1 MKKYNLPEERR
12 EEILKILK
20 RDGKVTALSLS
31 ETLAVSEDTVRRDLK
46 ELENNNQLKRVHG
59 GALPCSPIVA
69 PFSKRRDI
77 NIKSKKKIANIA
89 AQYIKNNQ
97 VVFVDSG
104 TTALETVK
112 SLPFDLKAT
121 IITTSLYVAFALEQ
135 HHNIEIILLGGKIN
149 HHDMSTNDN
158 TTISAIKEIYA
169 DVCILG
175 VCSIEINKGITTN
188 NFNEIAIKKQMIE
201 NSTTIIVPVTSDKF
215 NTIANF
221 KISNSFDVDYII
233 TDAKISTENKD
244 LYKQNFVE
252 IIEV

>member
-1 MKKYNLPEERR
+1 MKKYSLPEERR

-20 RDGKVTALSLS
+20 CDGKVTALSLS

-46 ELENNNQLKRVHG
+46 ELEINNQLKRVHG

-69 PFSKRRDI
+69 PFSERRDI
-77 NIKSKKKIANIA
+77 NIKSKKKIANIT

-121 IITTSLYVAFALEQ
+121 IITTSLYVVFALEQ
-135 HHNIEIILLGGKIN
+135 HHNIEIILLGGRIN
-149 HHDMSTNDN
+149 HNDMSTNDH
-158 TTISAIKEIYA
+158 TTVSAIKEIYA

-188 NFNEIAIKKQMIE
+188 NFNEVAIKKQMVK
-201 NSTTIIVPVTSDKF
+201 NSTTKIIPVTSDKF
-215 NTIANF
+215 NTVANF
-221 KISNSFDVDYII
+221 KISNSFDIDYII
-233 TDAKISTENKD
+233 TDAKISTKDKD
-244 LYKQNFVE
+244 LYEQNFVE